1 MISKAAIPEFHAL
14 LVRHLRDPHFDPRW
28 HFHPEYQLFV
38 VLQGTGRRFIG
49 DRVQRFG
56 PRDLVLTGPNL
67 PHVWRSDEA
76 YFEKDSGLI
85 TEGIVVYF
93 RAVIL
98 NDGLLDT
105 QEGLKIR
112 QLLTRSERGLSFSGA
127 TQQRVLAQLRELVH
141 AEGFDRILG
150 LLRILHTLSLSEE
163 FQVLSHHGYAKLV
176 KATDQDRMEKVVS
189 YIMAHFAERIRL
201 RDVAAV
207 ARMSETAFCRYFKE
221 HTNLSLFQ
229 FVSELRI
236 GHACKLLAEEDLS
249 IGRIAYQCGY
259 RTLSNFNRQ
268 FKAISGLTPREYK
281 RKYAEVLTA

>member
-1 MISKAAIPEFHAL
+1 MISKVAIPEFHAL
-14 LVRHLRDPHFDPRW
+14 LVRHLIDPHFDPRW

-49 DRVQRFG
+49 DQAQRFG
-56 PRDLVLTGPNL
+56 PGDLVLTGPNL

-76 YFEKDSGLI
+76 YFEKDSGLL

-93 RAVIL
+93 RDVIL
-98 NDGLLDT
+98 NDGLLET

-112 QLLTRSERGLSFSGA
+112 QLLGHSERGLSFYGA
-127 TQQRVLAQLRELVH
+127 TQQRVISQLRELVQ

-150 LLRILHTLSLSEE
+150 LLQILHELSLSEE
-163 FQVLSHHGYAKLV
+163 YQVLSRHGYAKLGKV
-176 KATDQDRMEKVVS
+176 ADHDRMEKVVS
-189 YIMAHFAERIRL
+189 YIMARFAEPIRL

-229 FVSELRI
+229 FISELRI
-236 GHACKLLAEEDLS
+236 GYACKLLAEEDLS
-249 IGRIAYQCGY
+249 VARIAYQCGY
-259 RTLSNFNRQ
+259 STLSNFNRQ

-281 RKYAEVLTA
+281 RKYAEVRTA